1 MGDLENTLIT
11 DLSEEDSKDLQMY
24 ISNGKPGS
32 SKIRDDDVIRWFGL
46 YMSGKSYSEIAKLEG
61 IHRNVVM
68 YFSSQLNWC
77 DKKMDHFTDL
87 ISNET
92 KKLTQVKLET
102 TNTLNT
108 TISAMNKYFGEKFN
122 KYLQT
127 GDKAVMEE
135 VDTKLLVQYY
145 KAVDTLS
152 KLTAPVK
159 MSDSGSINP
168 NPTPGININ
177 LNGET
182 TIQSPDGQIVEI
194 TPKNSGEVLKSM
206 AEAKKIREKQ

>member
-1 MGDLENTLIT
+1 MGDIEKALIT
-11 DLSEEDSKDLQMY
+11 DFSEEDLKDLQIY
-24 ISNGKPGS
+24 ISNGKPTS
-32 SKIRDDDVIRWFGL
+32 SKIKDDDVIRWFGL

-61 IHRNVVM
+61 THRNVVM

-108 TISAMNKYFGEKFN
+108 TISAMNRYFGEKFN

-127 GDKAVMEE
+127 GDKAVMEA

-159 MSDSGSINP
+159 MSDSGGMNT
-168 NPTPGININ
+168 NPTPGVNIN

-194 TPKNSGEVLKSM
+194 TQKNAGEVLKSL
-206 AEAKKIREKQ
+206 AGAKKIREKQ